1 MLECIK
7 FGDCKIKKIQT
18 KYEWFVS
25 VCHIGIVLGM
35 GSDTIKGI
43 VRQHL
48 PPQYK
53 FSRKKKILMT
63 LMMVLN
69 YLLQYLVH
77 AGSYYVQHI
86 LIDMKLF
93 SC

>member
-7 FGDCKIKKIQT
+7 FGDCKIKTIQT

-53 FSRKKKILMT
+53 FSRKKNIDDS
-63 LMMVLN
+63 
-69 YLLQYLVH
+69 YD
-77 AGSYYVQHI
+77 GS
-86 LIDMKLF
+86 KLF
-93 SC
+93 TTIPGACRVILCSTHPD